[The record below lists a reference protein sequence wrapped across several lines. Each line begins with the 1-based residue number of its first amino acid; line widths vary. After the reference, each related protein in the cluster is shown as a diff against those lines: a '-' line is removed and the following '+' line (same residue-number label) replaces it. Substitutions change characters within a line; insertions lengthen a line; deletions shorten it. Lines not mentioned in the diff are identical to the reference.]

1 MKRLLIA
8 VVGIALLAG
17 CASDPGARRETI
29 VKEQS
34 GQLPAPR
41 TPLSSYERFELKP
54 MEMADSVGNDQAKA
68 AVAKDLETRL
78 QAVLQPMLTR
88 WSAASGQRP
97 ARTLIVQ
104 PRVTQLR
111 VIHGATRAFVGAFAG
126 DSSIT
131 MDLELRDAATGA
143 VIAKPSIARNANAMA
158 GAWSFGA
165 TDRNL
170 LDYITNI
177 ASEYLQSHHT
187 K

>member
-29 VKEQS
+29 AKEQS

-104 PRVTQLR
+104 PRVTS
-111 VIHGATRAFVGAFAG
+111 GATIANMIPESLGMFPESAIEVCRGSPRKMVRPAGVEPATLGLEVRCSIQLSYGRVGRDG
-126 DSSIT
+126 Q
-131 MDLELRDAATGA
+131 LLRQAPT
-143 VIAKPSIARNANAMA
+143 ISQPPRHMC
-158 GAWSFGA
+158 
-165 TDRNL
+165 
-170 LDYITNI
+170 
-177 ASEYLQSHHT
+177 E
-187 K
+187 